1 MNDKEL
7 LFSLV
12 RSSIWGGKPDI
23 DEIPQDLIKPLLL
36 LAQKQTV
43 KGLVAEA
50 LMRSGIRLYREDAYN
65 VFNFHRELSRT
76 NFRMFEMVKALC
88 RLLES
93 HGIRFCVV
101 KGQTISALYRVC
113 DMRTPG
119 DIDFYCDASS
129 FEQAK
134 HILQEQ
140 WQVEFEEEDEDG
152 EQHLAF
158 TYQGVLFEMHYRLM
172 HFASASN
179 QKIFDDYLHS
189 IPYHHLLIDDVRVP
203 TLSPELNVVY
213 TFLHLYHHLV
223 EMGVALRQ
231 FCDVAILLNHYQ
243 LNTAILKEML
253 ARLGFLRAFTAVGT
267 ILVDHL
273 GLPERQFP
281 FPITK
286 KDRHYS
292 RLILD
297 IVFKHGNFGKYN
309 RKYASRSG
317 VAYYFESFFIKLS
330 HYRKLFSLSSKEN
343 KAVLFYSIPRKIK
356 LSFQRLQKSSS
367 VFDKA

>member
-7 LFSLV
+7 LLSLV
-12 RSSIWGGKPDI
+12 RSSVWGGKPDT
-23 DEIPQDLIKPLLL
+23 DDIPQDLIKPLLQ

-43 KGLVAEA
+43 KGLVAES
-50 LMRSGIRLYREDAYN
+50 LMRNGIRLPREHVYD
-65 VFNFHRELSRT
+65 VFNVHRELSRA
-76 NFRMFEMVKALC
+76 NFCLFEMVKELC
-88 RLLES
+88 KLLEP

-101 KGQTISALYRVC
+101 KGQTISALYRVRN
-113 DMRTPG
+113 MRTPG
-119 DIDFYCDASS
+119 DIDFYCDAGS

-134 HILQEQ
+134 RILQER
-140 WQVEFEEEDEDG
+140 WQAEFEEDEDG

-172 HFASASN
+172 HFASTSN
-179 QKIFDDYLHS
+179 QKIFDDYLHA
-189 IPYHHLLIDDVRVP
+189 IPFHHLLIDDVRVP
-203 TLSPELNVVY
+203 ILSPELNVVY
-213 TFLHLYHHLV
+213 TSLHLYHHLL

-231 FCDVAILLNHYQ
+231 FCDVAVLLNHYR
-243 LNTAILKEML
+243 LDTAILKEML
-253 ARLGFLRAFTAVGT
+253 TRLGFLRAFTAVGAV
-267 ILVDHL
+267 LVDQL

-309 RKYASRSG
+309 RKYVSRSG
-317 VAYYFESFFIKLS
+317 VAYYFESFFIKFS
-330 HYRKLFSLSSKEN
+330 HYRKLFSLSPKEN
-343 KAVLFYSIPRKIK
+343 KAVLLYSIPRKIK
-356 LSFQRLQKSSS
+356 LSFQRLRKSSS
-367 VFDKA
+367 VIR